1 MRKALTVLGILAVL
15 AAGSG
20 SAAVGSFHRYSIP
33 GYGTS
38 LALPSSWK
46 TINYRQILT
55 SGALQELA
63 NENPE
68 LAGSLAAMAQPNSPV
83 KFFAFDPQV
92 ANGFATNA
100 NVVVV
105 PLSMHV
111 ALSQYARSLVAEVR
125 HVSTASH
132 LRFSTQRLPGGEA
145 VRLSYRL
152 TLSVKGRKLVV
163 NTLQYGFLHGGSSVV
178 VTYTT
183 LPASARFYTGVFA
196 TSARSIRF
204 S

>member
-1 MRKALTVLGILAVL
+1 MRRALTVLGIVAVL

-55 SGALQELA
+55 PGALQELA
-63 NENPE
+63 KENPE

-83 KFFAFDPQV
+83 KFFAYDPQV

-105 PLSMHV
+105 PLRTHV
-111 ALSQYARSLVAEVR
+111 TLSQYERALVAEVR
-125 HVSTASH
+125 QVSSASG
-132 LRFSTQRLPGGEA
+132 LRFGTQRLPGGQA

-152 TLSVKGRKLVV
+152 SLNVKGRKLVV
-163 NTLQYGFLHGGSSVV
+163 NALQYGFLHGGSGVV

-183 LPASARFYTGVFA
+183 LPAIARFYTGVFA
-196 TSARSIRF
+196 TSAQSIRF